1 MEYNN
6 IVNQLI
12 QKEIIDSLKEN
23 KYKNIDKVI
32 GGLFNAMPSNKTI
45 LLKIEE
51 EFGNMDHI
59 NINSLKKQA
68 VKKILKI
75 LTIKK
80 TTKDIKGKVD

>member
-32 GGLFNAMPSNKTI
+32 GGLFSAMPLNKTI
-45 LLKIEE
+45 LLN
-51 EFGNMDHI
+51 FN
-59 NINSLKKQA
+59 KKRA
-68 VKKILKI
+68 
-75 LTIKK
+75 
-80 TTKDIKGKVD
+80 